1 VSNEWDYVWGQ
12 CTYYAAK
19 VAGWIPANLG
29 NAKDWLSNAQ
39 SQGYATTQNPTVGS
53 VAVFGAGNG
62 YNPQFGHV
70 AVVDSVNP
78 AKQTFT
84 VSEMNF
90 RGSNVVDTRTTT
102 TKGVLGF
109 ILPPGTPAGQPFGS
123 GASSGNLADI
133 TGIPQAIS
141 GIFTGF
147 KQTTS
152 EILLAVLIGGLAIGV
167 ILVGIAIIGKSG
179 SNETS
184 AAAAGTAARSAA

>member
-39 SQGYATTQNPTVGS
+39 SQGFQTTQNPTVGS
-53 VAVFGAGNG
+53 VVVFGAGNG
-62 YNPQFGHV
+62 YNADFGHV
-70 AVVDSVNP
+70 AVVQSVDSAN
-78 AKQTFT
+78 KKFT

-90 RGSNVVDTRTTT
+90 QGSNIVDTRTTNMN
-102 TKGVLGF
+102 GVLGF
-109 ILPPGTPAGQPFGS
+109 ILPPGQQPGPAFGS
-123 GASSGNLADI
+123 GAGLADV

-141 GIFTGF
+141 GVGDVIGGIFKGF

-152 EILLAVLIGGLAIGV
+152 EFLLGILIAGLAIGF
-167 ILVGIAIIGKSG
+167 ILIGVAIIGKSG
-179 SNETS
+179 SKPTS
-184 AAAAGTAARSAA
+184 KENVE